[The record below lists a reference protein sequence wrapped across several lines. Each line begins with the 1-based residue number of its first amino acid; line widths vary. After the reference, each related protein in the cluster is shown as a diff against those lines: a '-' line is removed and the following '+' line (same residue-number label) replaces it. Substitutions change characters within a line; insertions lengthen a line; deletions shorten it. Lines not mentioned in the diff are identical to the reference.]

1 MRIKAIHV
9 GAAVALLP
17 FILLAPMFGLGW
29 ELRPVMLP
37 VLLTSAFMSLFL
49 TMGWISTK
57 AWRRPVKLMAMLA
70 MLLVSVSCALSA
82 LVLVVGSL
90 MQATTAS
97 LPLGDGCRVD
107 ADRVGGLG
115 DYLIVV
121 SRVCP
126 RAGLWQRSTR
136 LLSDEEAGVKAL
148 RSTPAAPDGAAQV
161 AVTLSRYGKPD
172 AETVLRLPAR

>member
-1 MRIKAIHV
+1 MNIRAIHL
-9 GAAVALLP
+9 GTAVALLP

-49 TMGWISTK
+49 TMGWVSTK
-57 AWRRPVKLMAMLA
+57 AWRRPVKLAAILA
-70 MLLVSVSCALSA
+70 MLPVLVSCVLSG
-82 LVLVVGSL
+82 LVLLVGSS
-90 MQATTAS
+90 MQATSTS

-107 ADRVGGLG
+107 ADRVGGMG
-115 DYLIVV
+115 DYQIVV

-148 RSTPAAPDGAAQV
+148 RTAPAAPDGAAQV

-172 AETVLRLPAR
+172 AETVLRLPGR